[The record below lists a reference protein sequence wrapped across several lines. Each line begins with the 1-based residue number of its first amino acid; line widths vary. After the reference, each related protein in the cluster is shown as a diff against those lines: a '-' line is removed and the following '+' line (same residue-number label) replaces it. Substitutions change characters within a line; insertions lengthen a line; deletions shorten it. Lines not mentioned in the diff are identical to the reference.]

1 MCSNRCANP
10 VRPGNS
16 FAGPTWYHKFT
27 ATIGSRRSSEKITS
41 SPFSSLYFA
50 NFNCGTTRAA
60 GFAATLTGACGGA
73 LAGVFRGTAGGVCAD
88 GETANAN
95 NANKL
100 NDSAFLERSLIAVSS
115 PYVANKKMISQRT
128 AGADVPQRP
137 GC

>member
-1 MCSNRCANP
+1 MCSNRCAKP

-27 ATIGSRRSSEKITS
+27 ATIGSRWSSEKITS
-41 SPFSSLYFA
+41 SPFSSLYFS

-60 GFAATLTGACGGA
+60 GFAATFAGACPGA
-73 LAGVFRGTAGGVCAD
+73 LAGAFGGTASGVCAD
-88 GETANAN
+88 NETANASN
-95 NANKL
+95 TNKL

-115 PYVANKKMISQRT
+115 RYAANNKMISQRT
-128 AGADVPQRP
+128 AGADVPQRL